1 MSSKANHKQAVRI
14 ITSRIKPAWSQVHV
28 EGTARRNKVMD
39 NENFSRLHRQR
50 PLNFS
55 RYLKM
60 AQNGEGLSKPLDRD
74 GRVSFPF
81 RSREENDSAGQ
92 SVKAPNLDTMED
104 VGSGEETNSIFILNS
119 SKPRIQ
125 SNHDFH
131 PAATPRHV
139 MSTTE
144 LEMSGLFEN
153 RGNEARVQA
162 FDAIDTDL
170 EVLGLFGNGGELKK
184 VINAALKNA
193 RVQAIDDINTERD
206 ISRLFGNTG
215 KTHRIGNAAAQG
227 HQCTSHLYLYYDG
240 LYL

>member
-28 EGTARRNKVMD
+28 EVTAKTNKVMD

-74 GRVSFPF
+74 GRVSSSF
-81 RSREENDSAGQ
+81 RSREGSDSASQ
-92 SVKAPNLDTMED
+92 SVKGPNLDTMED

-119 SKPRIQ
+119 SEPRIQ
-125 SNHDFH
+125 SNHYFH

-144 LEMSGLFEN
+144 LEISGLFEN

-162 FDAIDTDL
+162 FDEIDTDL
-170 EVLGLFGNGGELKK
+170 EISGLFGNGGELKK

-193 RVQAIDDINTERD
+193 CVQAIDDINTERD
-206 ISRLFGNTG
+206 ISGLSGNTG
-215 KTHRIGNAAAQG
+215 KPDKIENPAVEG
-227 HQCTSHLYLYYDG
+227 HQCTGHLYLSYDG